1 MNENFENLKFELS
14 SRVLYLNDLPKINE
28 FCNLLNKM
36 IVDFDYKLDEIDYF
50 ILAIKYFYTME
61 LVTALI
67 YVNKIL
73 EINPKFIRAYNLKA
87 LIYLQL
93 KHYQEAL
100 NCIEEGLDI
109 ESDAKRI
116 LLPNKAAIL
125 SEMGFYNEAIEI
137 YNNILD
143 ENPNDFY
150 SLTGKSILLYKL
162 GKINEAKELVDKA
175 LKINPNYISGLLHKA
190 KLMLKIDPKI
200 SIEICEEI
208 IKKNINKG
216 EAYYIK
222 SCAYALLRDK
232 KNAIMNLKKA
242 IETDIE
248 YKFLAM
254 DDKDFEFIKYDEE
267 FYLTIHS

>member
-1 MNENFENLKFELS
+1 MNEKFEDLKFELS

-28 FCNLLNKM
+28 FCDLLNKM
-36 IVDFDYKLDEIDYF
+36 IIDFDYKLDEIDYF
-50 ILAIKYFYTME
+50 ILAVKYYYTME
-61 LVTALI
+61 LETALI
-67 YVNKIL
+67 YTNKIL

-87 LIYLQL
+87 LIYLKL

-109 ESDAKRI
+109 ENDAKRI

-125 SEMGFYNEAIEI
+125 SEMGFYNEALEI
-137 YNNILD
+137 YNIILE

-162 GKINEAKELVDKA
+162 GRINEAKEFVDKA
-175 LKINPNYISGLLHKA
+175 LEINPDYISGLLHKA
-190 KLMLKIDPKI
+190 RLMLEIDPNE
-200 SIEICEEI
+200 SIRICDEI
-208 IKKNINKG
+208 IKKNINLG

-232 KNAIMNLKKA
+232 KNAILNLRKA
-242 IETDIE
+242 IETNIE

-254 DDKDFEFIKYDEE
+254 DDRDFEYIKDDEE